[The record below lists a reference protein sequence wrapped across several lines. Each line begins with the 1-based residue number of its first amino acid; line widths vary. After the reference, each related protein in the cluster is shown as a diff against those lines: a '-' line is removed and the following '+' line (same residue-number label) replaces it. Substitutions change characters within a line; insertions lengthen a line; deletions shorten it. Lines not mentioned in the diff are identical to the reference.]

1 MKTIESI
8 RSALTLP
15 DLRRRIL
22 ITIGLLVIY
31 RLAAN
36 IPVPGVDLDAWF
48 QLTAGGQS
56 IDGGL
61 LGVLNLLSGG
71 AVGNFSVIAMGV
83 YPYITASIIIQLLT
97 PIVPY
102 LEELSQEGEQGRNQI
117 TRITYYLTVPL
128 AIAQAVGQIR
138 LIGLIYGGGGE
149 DVLSFIM
156 PNFGFT
162 SAANILPTLTT
173 LTAMVAGTMF
183 AVWLGEQITE
193 SGIGQGISL
202 IIFGGIA
209 SQIPLNLLNLFQVT
223 ADDNVNRVISFTAFI
238 ILTIVTVLAI
248 VVVQEGERRIPVQYG
263 RRVRGRKVYQG
274 QSSYVPLKVNTAGM
288 IPIIFAQAIL
298 TLPPLL
304 ASFFIPTGLP
314 APDEGFFVGAMRT
327 LAEGFNPGA
336 NANVYPVALG
346 LYWISMFLF
355 VAAFTFFYT
364 DVMVRQQRIAQNLQ
378 QRGGFIPGIRPG
390 KKTADYIMAVVH
402 RITLAGAIFLGLV
415 SVLPGIM
422 TLLGSLINVPGLT
435 QSASVIDGAGL
446 IIVVG
451 VVIDTMRQIEAQLIM
466 RNYES
471 TMTG

>member
-22 ITIGLLVIY
+22 ITVGLLVVY

-48 QLTAGGQS
+48 SLTAGGATL
-56 IDGGL
+56 DDGL

-97 PIVPY
+97 PIIPY

-138 LIGLIYGGGGE
+138 LIGLTYGGGE
-149 DVLSFIM
+149 DILSVIM

-162 SAANILPTLTT
+162 DVANILPTLTT
-173 LTAMVAGTMF
+173 ITTMVAGTMF

-209 SQIPLNLLNLFQVT
+209 SQIPLNLLNLYQVT
-223 ADDNVNRVISFTAFI
+223 ADDTINRVISFTAFI
-238 ILTIVTVLAI
+238 VLTIVTVLAI
-248 VVVQEGERRIPVQYG
+248 VVVQEGERRVPVQYG

-304 ASFFIPTGLP
+304 ASFFVPTGL
-314 APDEGFFVGAMRT
+314 ASPDEGFFTSAMRT
-327 LAEGFNPGA
+327 ISEGFNPGA
-336 NANVYPVALG
+336 NPNVHPIALA
-346 LYWISMFLF
+346 LYWISMFAF

-390 KKTADYIMAVVH
+390 KKTSDYIMAVVH
-402 RITLAGAIFLGLV
+402 RITLAGAIFLGIIA
-415 SVLPGIM
+415 VLPGIM
-422 TLLGSLINVPGLT
+422 TLLGELINVAGLT
-435 QSASVIDGAGL
+435 QSANVINGSGL